1 MKSKLIKIQQL
12 TNTKY
17 LNMFQAD
24 FSMENGKT
32 RQYYFASRRSLQ
44 TLGYKNLMYVDAVK
58 VLPYFL
64 KDGKTFVV
72 LNNEFRSPL
81 NAYTFDLCAGIVDN
95 QDDLEQDVKREVFEE
110 IGASV
115 KSLEKVTNVGHTSAG
130 LTDETIVCYFAE
142 VENFGEQHL
151 EDTEDILLKIIE
163 LKQIPEF
170 LNNNQ
175 VGTTASLLLQLF
187 YYKNKN

>member
-1 MKSKLIKIQQL
+1 MKSELVEIKQL
-12 TNTKY
+12 TNTNY

-24 FSMENGKT
+24 FVMENGKT
-32 RQYYFASRRSLQ
+32 RQYYFVSRRSLQ
-44 TLGYKNLMYVDAVK
+44 TLGCKNLLYVDAIK
-58 VLPYFL
+58 VLPYYV
-64 KDGKTFVV
+64 KDGNIFVV

-81 NAYTFDLCAGIVDN
+81 NAYTFDLCAGLVEHQDN
-95 QDDLEQDVKREVFEE
+95 LEQDVEREVFEE
-110 IGASV
+110 IGATV

-142 VENFGEQHL
+142 VENLGEQHL
-151 EDTEDILLKIIE
+151 EDDEDISLKIIE

-175 VGTTASLLLQLF
+175 VGTIASLLLQLF
-187 YYKNKN
+187 YHKNKN